1 MIDESNKLLIGYKP
15 KLTYED
21 EYVSDIKYT
30 DNITEPNEDLNII
43 DEEIEELIEDTNEID
58 KLINSLPN
66 KDYLDFNCLPDY
78 LWNDSLLDKDKFYF
92 HKELQL
98 GPLPPTW
105 DKDYPYKLEMK
116 IIYTKE
122 DIYNYF
128 IKTFKLDKDLMEINK
143 KKELGSIKY
152 LLNEYKNIKAFDF
165 LEPIDF
171 ILFLI
176 DYVAN
181 LDKKINTILKL
192 NDYVYEFAEF
202 EKDMIINAKAAN
214 KNKIVWR
221 Q

>member
-1 MIDESNKLLIGYKP
+1 
-15 KLTYED
+15 
-21 EYVSDIKYT
+21 
-30 DNITEPNEDLNII
+30 
-43 DEEIEELIEDTNEID
+43 
-58 KLINSLPN
+58 
-66 KDYLDFNCLPDY
+66 
-78 LWNDSLLDKDKFYF
+78 
-92 HKELQL
+92 
-98 GPLPPTW
+98 
-105 DKDYPYKLEMK
+105 
-116 IIYTKE
+116 
-122 DIYNYF
+122 
-128 IKTFKLDKDLMEINK
+128 MEINK

-202 EKDMIINAKAAN
+202 ETDMIINAKAAN
-214 KNKIVWR
+214 KDKIVWR

>member
-1 MIDESNKLLIGYKP
+1 MNQYTQFYYDFNTGEFPENKDFIH
-15 KLTYED
+15 
-21 EYVSDIKYT
+21 IT
-30 DNITEPNEDLNII
+30 DNYFDYLIDAGFNKKDLYK
-43 DEEIEELIEDTNEID
+43 LI
-58 KLINSLPN
+58 INSLPN

-105 DKDYPYKLEMK
+105 NKDYPYKLEMK

-214 KNKIVWR
+214 KDKIVWR